1 MKTNRIYNKWYKE
14 LWFSIQEWWAD
25 DEKITTINMERDST
39 DLALGLGFWTALAI
53 FVFWLIVR
61 TR

>member
-14 LWFSIQEWWAD
+14 LWFSIQEWWQ
-25 DEKITTINMERDST
+25 EEEITTINFDRDTT
-39 DLALGLGFWTALAI
+39 DLALGLGFWTALAL
-53 FVFWLIVR
+53 FVFYLIVG